1 MRTLKYISNVNLTNF
16 FSVAHP
22 FVGDYVRVRHNM
34 QWKRMSMETNDQYV
48 VFADIINKIT
58 RSNGKVNFFFYF
70 IISWLLNFIFQ
81 VTPVLLVI
89 STSSMLLLD
98 QRTLQIKYRI
108 PATEIYRLS
117 LSPYMDDIAVFH
129 VKAVGLIFC

>member
-1 MRTLKYISNVNLTNF
+1 MFLLKCFYFLLS
-16 FSVAHP
+16 SVAHP

-34 QWKRMSMETNDQYV
+34 QWKRMSVETNDQYV

-58 RSNGKVNFFFYF
+58 RSNGKVNLLVTE
-70 IISWLLNFIFQ
+70 IITSFDLLNCSFFQ
-81 VTPVLLVI
+81 VTPILLVI

-129 VKAVGLIFC
+129 VKAVG

>member
-1 MRTLKYISNVNLTNF
+1 M
-16 FSVAHP
+16 AHP

-34 QWKRMSMETNDQYV
+34 QWKRMSVETNDQYV

-58 RSNGKVNFFFYF
+58 RSNGKVGFYKYSIYVIF
-70 IISWLLNFIFQ
+70 IELASQ
-81 VTPVLLVI
+81 VNPILLVI

-129 VKAVGLIFC
+129 VKAVGLSPVRYLI